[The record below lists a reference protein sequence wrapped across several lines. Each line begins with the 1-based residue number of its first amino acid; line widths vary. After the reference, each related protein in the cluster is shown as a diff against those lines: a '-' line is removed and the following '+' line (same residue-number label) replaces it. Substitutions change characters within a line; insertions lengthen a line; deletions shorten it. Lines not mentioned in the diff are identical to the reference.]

1 MAKRKTAK
9 KKTEIIS
16 GLFVLIVALIFIVHS
31 HFSST
36 ETVDTVTHNGSNM
49 VITAIDIGQGDSIL
63 ITQGEHS
70 ALIDAGP
77 GDSQDKLIEYL
88 KNQNIQKFDYVI
100 ATHPHEDHIG
110 GMDKVVEEFEIDNF
124 IMTELPDKMI
134 PSTKVY
140 QKMVE
145 ALLDKNVNVIAAES
159 GQSYK
164 VGDVKLDILTPVTL
178 NYDDL
183 NNFSV
188 VTRVSYGE
196 TVAIL
201 TGDAEK
207 EVEEDLLKSGEN
219 LRCDIYKV
227 GHHGSETSSSEEFLS
242 AMHPT
247 YAVISCAEDNSYNHP
262 HTETVKNLS
271 KYGIKY
277 YVTKDCGAVSFVC
290 DGKNVA
296 IHTEKEIS
304 Q

>member
-16 GLFVLIVALIFIVHS
+16 AVFVLIVALIFAIHS
-31 HFSST
+31 HFSPAEKLESLT
-36 ETVDTVTHNGSNM
+36 YSDKDM
-49 VITAIDIGQGDSIL
+49 VMTAIDVGQGDSIL
-63 ITQGEHS
+63 IMQGEHS
-70 ALIDAGP
+70 VLIDAGP

-88 KNQNIQKFDYVI
+88 KERNIQKFDYVI

-110 GMDKVVEEFEIDNF
+110 GMDKVIEEFEIDNF
-124 IMTELPDKMI
+124 IMTELHDDMI

-140 QKMVE
+140 EKMAE
-145 ALLDKNVNVIAAES
+145 ALLDKNVNVISAES

-164 VGDVKLDILTPVTL
+164 AGDIKLDILTPITL

-207 EVEEDLLKSGEN
+207 DVEEELLKSGEN

-242 AMHPT
+242 AMNPT
-247 YAVISCAEDNSYNHP
+247 YAVISCGKDNSYNHP
-262 HTETVKNLS
+262 HTETVRNLS
-271 KYGIKY
+271 KYGMEY
-277 YVTKDCGAVSFVC
+277 YVTKDSGAVSFIC

>member
-31 HFSST
+31 NFSSS
-36 ETVDTVTHNGSNM
+36 ETVDTVTHNGSDM
-49 VITAIDIGQGDSIL
+49 VITAIDVGQGDSIL

-70 ALIDAGP
+70 VLIDAGT
-77 GDSQDKLIEYL
+77 GASEEKLIEYL
-88 KNQNIQKFDYVI
+88 KNQNIEKFDYVI

-124 IMTELPDKMI
+124 IMTELPDDMI

-140 QKMVE
+140 EKMVE
-145 ALLDKNVNVIAAES
+145 TLLDKNVNVIAAES

-164 VGDVKLDILTPVTL
+164 AGDINLDILAPAKL

-196 TVAIL
+196 TIAIL

-207 EVEEDLLKSGEN
+207 DVEEDILRSGEN

-227 GHHGSETSSSEEFLS
+227 GHHGSETSSSEDFLS
-242 AMHPT
+242 AMRPT

-262 HTETVKNLS
+262 HTKTIKNLS

-277 YVTKDCGAVSFVC
+277 YVTKDCGAVSFIC